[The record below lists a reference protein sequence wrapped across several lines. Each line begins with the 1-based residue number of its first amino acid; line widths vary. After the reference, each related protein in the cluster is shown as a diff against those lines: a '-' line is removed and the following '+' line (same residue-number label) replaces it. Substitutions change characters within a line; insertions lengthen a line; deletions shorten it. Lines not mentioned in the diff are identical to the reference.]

1 MWSNSV
7 VLTCV
12 YFFLHSE
19 TIVEN
24 FQGNNKI
31 YLPQNVFCPNFLPHW
46 EIVTIF
52 CFCVAVCSFLDLYQ
66 VSSWS
71 SMSIKKIFNCFLRI
85 PIGTQKNFLV
95 LSSRE
100 HGKASGGPSFPWL
113 LLGKKMIVLDF
124 HFNAYITNLVS
135 RAFPF
140 TFLAPPLPHQLRIK
154 TMGTR
159 LAHNLLVSNCVA
171 FLGQTL
177 CFNHMFILH
186 LAN

>member
-7 VLTCV
+7 VLACV

-24 FQGNNKI
+24 LLATKCILSEFSPPLRNCDN
-31 YLPQNVFCPNFLPHW
+31 
-46 EIVTIF
+46 F

-71 SMSIKKIFNCFLRI
+71 SMFIKKIFNCFLRI

-140 TFLAPPLPHQLRIK
+140 TFLAPPLPHQLREK

-177 CFNHMFILH
+177 CFNYMFILH